1 MTTPPRRIA
10 FRRIADAALGSADI
24 IVRRWLP
31 NGKREGAEWVAI
43 NPTRLDA
50 KKGSFKVNLKTGM
63 WSDFATNHRGGDLI
77 SLASYLHRIG
87 QGDAAVRVADMVGVD
102 PYEPGGAR

>member
-1 MTTPPRRIA
+1 MGQTSPRRIA
-10 FRRIADAALGSADI
+10 FRRIADAALRHADT

-31 NGKREGAEWVAI
+31 NGKREGPEWVAI

-50 KKGSFKVNLKTGM
+50 KKGSFKVNLTTGM

-77 SLASYLHRIG
+77 SLAGYLHRIG
-87 QGDAAVRVADMVGVD
+87 NGEAAVRVADMIGID
-102 PYEPGGAR
+102 AYER